1 MVELKHNQK
10 VHRLPTEEEK
20 QWCKEHDFGY
30 YIGSEEVDSGCYSPG
45 DFIYTEEV
53 EYTVFFSNARRAA
66 EIHNENYECEGCG
79 FILLLM
85 LATFLIALFE

>member
-10 VHRLPTEEEK
+10 VYRLPTEEEK

-30 YIGSEEVDSGCYSPG
+30 CIGSEEVDAAGYSAS
-45 DFIYTEEV
+45 DIATEEV
-53 EYTVFFSNARRAA
+53 TYTVFFSNARRAA
-66 EIHNENYECEGCG
+66 EIHNENYECEGWG
-79 FILLLM
+79 FILLLV